1 MNAIL
6 PLAVF
11 RLARRSREQQRRQH
25 AGGFGG
31 GVCRQVRGWNGG
43 GGVGGARGRAEAV
56 LLAVQGGGPRPFVVV
71 VGTPTYQ
78 GWFAPLRKTGE
89 PS

>member
-1 MNAIL
+1 MPSFLWQSSGSHAAAASSSADSM
-6 PLAVF
+6 PVGLAVEF
-11 RLARRSREQQRRQH
+11 A
-25 AGGFGG
+25 
-31 GVCRQVRGWNGG
+31 VRFV
-43 GGVGGARGRAEAV
+43 VGMAV
-56 LLAVQGGGPRPFVVV
+56 VVLAVQGGGPRPFVVV